1 MFQKNS
7 RNFAKR
13 DFTNE
18 TKVYII
24 GKSAS
29 QRQLSCGQI
38 VPCDFERKI
47 FLNLLRAWN
56 QISLVKRIL
65 VGLIVG
71 VMLGL
76 VIPSFQ
82 VIGVWGDLS
91 AR

>member
-1 MFQKNS
+1 MFQKIS

-13 DFTNE
+13 DFTSE

-24 GKSAS
+24 SKSAS

-71 VMLGL
+71 VILGL

-82 VIGVWGDLS
+82 VIGVLGDL
-91 AR
+91 